1 MGNVSKDFRVTEMR
15 DKFSAALKE
24 AARAKDQRRL
34 STVRLILAAIKD
46 RDIAV
51 RSEGRSDGVDD
62 SEILQIL
69 QKMVKQRTESAK
81 TYEDAGRIELAEAE
95 REEIAIIEEFLP
107 RQMSDD
113 EINAAVKD
121 TVKDIG
127 AENLKDMGRTM
138 AALKDKYAGA
148 MDFKKASAQVKAT
161 LGG

>member
-1 MGNVSKDFRVTEMR
+1 MR
-15 DKFSAALKE
+15 DKFTAALKD
-24 AARAKDQRRL
+24 AVRAKDQRRV

-51 RSEGRSDGVDD
+51 RTEGRSEGVDD

-95 REEIAIIEEFLP
+95 REEVAIIEEFLP
-107 RQMSDD
+107 KQMSDD
-113 EINAAVKD
+113 EINAAVAE
-121 TVKDIG
+121 TVGAIG

-138 AALKDKYAGA
+138 AALKEKYAGA
-148 MDFKKASAQVKAT
+148 MDFKKASAAVKSA
-161 LGG
+161 LGA